1 MKESYD
7 DLKVKYNNLIGIER
21 VTSNR
26 YRNKCKEV
34 RRLRFGINLLYK
46 NIVSIRNE
54 SFNPSVYDSVLSEF
68 NSIANVYFR
77 K

>member
-34 RRLRFGINLLYK
+34 RRFRFGINLLYK
-46 NIVSIRNE
+46 YIVSIRNK
-54 SFNPSVYDSVLSEF
+54 SFNPSVYDSILSEF